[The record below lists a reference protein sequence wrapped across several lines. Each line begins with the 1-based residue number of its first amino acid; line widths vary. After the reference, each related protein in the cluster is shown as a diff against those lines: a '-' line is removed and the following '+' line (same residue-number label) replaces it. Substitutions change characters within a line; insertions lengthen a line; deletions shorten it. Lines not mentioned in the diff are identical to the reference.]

1 MLDPQIT
8 QILNTNKAEL
18 QRLQEEKD
26 SAIEEFLDNLM
37 EIKVQKQKQIEGEF
51 KLKVETQHEDS
62 IEIERT
68 ENDDTTQTTKDE
80 PTLEDRL
87 SQLKE
92 ETAEKKRIGLNEL
105 KSKYNQLSLQIK
117 LDSK

>member
-51 KLKVETQHEDS
+51 KAKVET
-62 IEIERT
+62 
-68 ENDDTTQTTKDE
+68 
-80 PTLEDRL
+80 
-87 SQLKE
+87 
-92 ETAEKKRIGLNEL
+92 
-105 KSKYNQLSLQIK
+105 
-117 LDSK
+117 